1 MRLGQILID
10 TCVGCG
16 KSLPNA
22 PDWHQRTDASWQQ
35 RLAAAGLRWATP
47 KGMWSSSEVGRTAR
61 CHVR

>member
-47 KGMWSSSEVGRTAR
+47 KGMWSSI
-61 CHVR
+61 